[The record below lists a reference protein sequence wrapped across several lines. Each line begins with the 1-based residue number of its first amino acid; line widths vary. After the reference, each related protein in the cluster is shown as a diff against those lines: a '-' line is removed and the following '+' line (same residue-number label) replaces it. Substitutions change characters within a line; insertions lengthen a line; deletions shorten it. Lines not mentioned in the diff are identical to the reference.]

1 MYCLYCTSSGFR
13 EAFWMLCLLM
23 LNEQAQYCRSSKQCC
38 GEFISRKNIGLCIS
52 GFQLIKCLRNNVGF
66 TLSVFL
72 QWFVSLKLQ
81 LQQLWVS
88 VQTIESVMGICLQL
102 CTNLHQCVTIKPHLK
117 WVGGRC
123 HKACLW
129 GRVSELIVLFLI
141 ASFPHPERK
150 IIKIATCWT
159 REILDCKC
167 DLSINK
173 PQV

>member
-1 MYCLYCTSSGFR
+1 
-13 EAFWMLCLLM
+13 M
-23 LNEQAQYCRSSKQCC
+23 LNHWRQYCRHSKWKCRS
-38 GEFISRKNIGLCIS
+38 EFIPRKNSGLCIS
-52 GFQLIKCLRNNVGF
+52 GFQLIKSLRNNVDF

-72 QWFVSLKLQ
+72 QWLLSLQLQ
-81 LQQLWVS
+81 LQQMWVS

-102 CTNLHQCVTIKPHLK
+102 CTNLHQCVTINPHLK

-129 GRVSELIVLFLI
+129 DCLSELIVLFLI
-141 ASFPHPERK
+141 ASFPHPDWN

-159 REILDCKC
+159 HNSLDCKW
-167 DLSINK
+167 DLTINR

>member
-23 LNEQAQYCRSSKQCC
+23 LNQQTRYCRSSKQMLWWIHTKKKHWIVHFWVSTNKMSEEQCWFHLVC
-38 GEFISRKNIGLCIS
+38 
-52 GFQLIKCLRNNVGF
+52 
-66 TLSVFL
+66 FL

-88 VQTIESVMGICLQL
+88 VQTIESVVGICLQL
-102 CTNLHQCVTIKPHLK
+102 CTNLHQCVTIKLHLK
-117 WVGGRC
+117 WVGGRS

-129 GRVSELIVLFLI
+129 GCVSELIVLFLI
-141 ASFPHPERK
+141 ASFPHPEWK

-159 REILDCKC
+159 RETLDCKC
-167 DLSINK
+167 DRSINR